1 MVSVSRAAT
10 YCCVFSWLGLLI
22 TAAKPPLSQTPPP
35 TIHSAA
41 EALRAQDYAKAL
53 ELARALVR
61 QEPGDSR
68 AWVLEGIAL
77 SKLGQAPEGLRAFRH
92 ALEISP
98 DSVAALEG
106 AAQIEYNSGRWQ
118 EAGAYL
124 DKLVRLDP
132 HQETAHAM
140 LGALAFRRKDC
151 AATVAHFN
159 QSWQVV
165 ENSLPALKE
174 YGVCLIQIR
183 HPEQAVPVFARMID
197 LMPEDWYARYNLAL
211 MQYQA
216 HQNADAIATL
226 QPLVNGPKPNA
237 DALNLLAAA
246 YEADHQTPLA
256 LKALQEAIS
265 LAPRNPDNYL
275 DLGVLCLDHSSFQV
289 GVDVLSDGL
298 RVIPDSAP
306 LYIQRGVLYIEML
319 RFDQADA
326 DFERANV
333 LDPHQDKGTLA
344 LGISLLQASKPDRSV
359 SLVRARLQKT
369 PNSPTL
375 NYLLAEALLRKGV
388 RPGSTDFNEAVA
400 AARRSVHADPN
411 FVLAYNVLTEL
422 YLRCD
427 KAKEAIAASRAALKI
442 DPHDQAAAYHL
453 IVALRKTGDKAELPK
468 AVEQLAEITAEAK
481 EEGVKRNR
489 FRLVEMGADSAKDV
503 PITLTGH

>member
-1 MVSVSRAAT
+1 
-10 YCCVFSWLGLLI
+10 
-22 TAAKPPLSQTPPP
+22 
-35 TIHSAA
+35 
-41 EALRAQDYAKAL
+41 
-53 ELARALVR
+53 
-61 QEPGDSR
+61 
-68 AWVLEGIAL
+68 
-77 SKLGQAPEGLRAFRH
+77 
-92 ALEISP
+92 
-98 DSVAALEG
+98 
-106 AAQIEYNSGRWQ
+106 
-118 EAGAYL
+118 
-124 DKLVRLDP
+124 
-132 HQETAHAM
+132 
-140 LGALAFRRKDC
+140 
-151 AATVAHFN
+151 VAHFN
-159 QSWQVV
+159 QSWQIV

-174 YGVCLIQIR
+174 YGVCVVQIR
-183 HPEQAVPVFARMID
+183 HPEQAVPVFARLID
-197 LMPEDWYARYNLAL
+197 LEPEDWHPRYNLAL
-211 MQYQA
+211 VQYQA
-216 HQNADAIATL
+216 HQNGDAIATL

-275 DLGVLCLDHSSFQV
+275 DLGVLCLDHNSFQV

-333 LDPHQDKGTLA
+333 LDPHQDKATLA
-344 LGISLLQASKPDRSV
+344 LGISLLQASKPGRSV
-359 SLVRARLQKT
+359 GLVRARLQKT
-369 PNSPTL
+369 PESPTL
-375 NYLLAEALLRKGV
+375 NYFLAEALLRKGV

-411 FVLAYNVLTEL
+411 FVPAYNVLTEL

-427 KAKEAIAASRAALKI
+427 KAKEALVAAHAALKI
-442 DPHDQAAAYHL
+442 DPRDQEAAYHL
-453 IVALRKTGDKAELPK
+453 IVALRKTGNKAELPK
-468 AVEQLAEITAEAK
+468 AVEQLAEIAAEEK
-481 EEGVKRNR
+481 EEGVKRNQ